1 MLVRP
6 VFEIVDRHAV
16 PDGDAWLGSR
26 EQVVLGR
33 LRVPK
38 RRDDWRLGRYA
49 AKRLLAPLAGIG
61 RGASELERIEI
72 LAASDGAPSAHLD
85 GEPWDLAL
93 SISHAGSRGLA
104 ACAPAGTA
112 LGCDIECVEPRS
124 PAFVDTFFCDRER
137 SLCAEAR
144 SGQAALLT
152 NAIWSAKESVLKALR
167 IGLRADTRSVEAI
180 PMGWED
186 RAARWRPVVLHV
198 AAPFELCGWWH
209 ALGGSVVT
217 LAASA
222 PCARPLF
229 QCESSRSISSR

>member
-16 PDGDAWLGSR
+16 PDGDDWLGSR
-26 EQVVLGR
+26 EQVVAGR

-49 AKRLLAPLAGIG
+49 AKRLLAPLAAIG
-61 RGASELERIEI
+61 RGASELARIEI
-72 LAASDGAPSAHLD
+72 LAAPDGAPSAHLD

-124 PAFVDTFFCDRER
+124 PGFVDTFFGDKER

-144 SGQAALLT
+144 DEELPLLA

-167 IGLRADTRSVEAI
+167 VGLRADTRTVEAL
-180 PMGWED
+180 PMGWAD
-186 RAARWRPVVLHV
+186 RDARWRPVVLHV
-198 AAPFELCGWWH
+198 AADIELCGWWH
-209 ALGGSVVT
+209 AHGDSVIT

-222 PCARPLF
+222 PCARPLV
-229 QCESSRSISSR
+229 QCETSRRISSR